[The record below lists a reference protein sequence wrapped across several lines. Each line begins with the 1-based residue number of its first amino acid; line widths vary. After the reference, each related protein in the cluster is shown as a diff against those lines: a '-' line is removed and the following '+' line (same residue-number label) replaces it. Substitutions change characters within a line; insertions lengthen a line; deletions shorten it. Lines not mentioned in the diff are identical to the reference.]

1 MGERC
6 VSDTWYFSNGKDQV
20 GPLGLEALKATLAT
34 YDNARDLLV
43 WRQGF
48 AEWKRATDVPELG
61 ATPITPPPLP
71 GEEKKRDAA
80 KPAAPDE
87 PERTIG
93 SAKWVWAIGGAVL
106 GLASALSD
114 FMFAWRGSRLP
125 PWSGP
130 GLWYNLRLL
139 AFSTFVFAVIAFIIG
154 ASNDRVRSRP
164 AVQRAYR
171 FTNFIA
177 RHWRGEFPLWMSFWL
192 FGFFGTVFTSV
203 VTYVTT
209 DTLLGDAGYDP
220 RAVLPGL
227 VALWLGILAV
237 ATWQLVGI
245 WRSANRDIRECA
257 RSGESSGWASAAKV
271 AVVFGIAHLLIFL
284 FINSLPQII
293 DAYREAFAGD

>member
-1 MGERC
+1 

-61 ATPITPPPLP
+61 ATPITPPPPLA
-71 GEEKKRDAA
+71 GQDKKSDAA

-106 GLASALSD
+106 GLAIALSD

-139 AFSTFVFAVIAFIIG
+139 AFSTFVFAAIAFIIG

-164 AVQRAYR
+164 IVQRAYR

-177 RHWRGEFPLWMSFWL
+177 RNWRGEFPLWMSFWG
-192 FGFFGTVFTSV
+192 FGFFGALATSIL
-203 VTYVTT
+203 TYVATEK
-209 DTLLGDAGYDP
+209 LLGDAAYDP
-220 RAVLPGL
+220 RTVMACL
-227 VALWLGILAV
+227 VAISIGILV
-237 ATWQLVGI
+237 VSTWQLVGI
-245 WRSANRDIRECA
+245 WRTANREMREA
-257 RSGESSGWASAAKV
+257 APAGQSAGWASAAKV
-271 AVVFGIAHLLIFL
+271 AVVFGILYLFTFL
-284 FINSLPQII
+284 FIDSLPQIV
-293 DAYREAFAGD
+293 AMYREAFAAD